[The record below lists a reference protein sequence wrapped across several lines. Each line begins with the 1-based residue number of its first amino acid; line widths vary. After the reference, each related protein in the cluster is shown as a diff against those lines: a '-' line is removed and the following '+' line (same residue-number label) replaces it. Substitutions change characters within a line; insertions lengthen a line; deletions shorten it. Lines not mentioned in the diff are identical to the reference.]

1 MKRWLSRNPRPAE
14 QANVPRAAARGY
26 HNRMSQNRR
35 IVLAALLGCLAGVG
49 LAAATLY
56 ASRHGH
62 RAADLPAQDVHLLS
76 EVMGLIRDDYVDKTD
91 DHQLM
96 ANAIRGM
103 VGELDPHSAFMD
115 KDEFDDLR
123 IATEGNY
130 SGIGVEVTIEDHL
143 LTVIAPLDGSPAARA
158 GIRPGDAILAID
170 GKPIGNAPLDQAIG
184 RIRGAPGTVVKLGIG
199 REGFEKSL
207 DVDVE
212 RAIVTVH
219 SVRHSMLEPGIG
231 YLRISQFS
239 DTTGADT
246 NAALRS
252 LEAQAGGQLRGLV
265 LDLRNNPGGVLD
277 AAVEVSDAFL
287 DRGTIVS
294 AEGRS
299 AESRFRMEAM
309 SGDLT
314 RGAAIA
320 VLVNGGSASA
330 AEIVA
335 GALKDNG
342 RAKLLGQKTFGKGS
356 VQTVLPLEDGQALKL
371 TTSLYFTPSGVSIH
385 HKGIEPDV
393 MLPEPAAVAIGHA
406 LEGEADPEIHA
417 AVAFLKTG
425 TTTLATAQ

>member
-1 MKRWLSRNPRPAE
+1 
-14 QANVPRAAARGY
+14 
-26 HNRMSQNRR
+26 MSDKRR

-49 LAAATLY
+49 LAAATLV
-56 ASRHGH
+56 ATRPGH
-62 RAADLPAQDVHLLS
+62 RAADLPPKDARLLT
-76 EVMGLIRDDYVDKTD
+76 EVMGLIHDDYVDKTD

-96 ANAIRGM
+96 SNAIRGM

-115 KDEFDDLR
+115 KGEFDDLK

-130 SGIGVEVTIEDHL
+130 SGIGVEVTIADHL
-143 LTVIAPLDGSPAARA
+143 LTVIAPLDGSPAALA
-158 GIRPGDAILAID
+158 GIRPGDAILSID
-170 GKPIGNAPLDQAIG
+170 GKLVGNAPLDEAIG
-184 RIRGAPGTVVKLGIG
+184 RIRGPAGTAVRLGIG
-199 REGFEKSL
+199 RDGLENPL
-207 DVDVE
+207 DLSIE
-212 RAIVTVH
+212 RALVTVH
-219 SVRHSMLEPGIG
+219 SVRHEMLEAGIG

-246 NAALRS
+246 NAALAA
-252 LEAQAGGQLRGLV
+252 LEEQAGGKLRGLV

-287 DRGTIVS
+287 EGGTIVS

-299 AESRFRMEAM
+299 TESRFRMDAM
-309 SGDLT
+309 EGDLV
-314 RGAAIA
+314 RGAPIA

-371 TTSLYFTPSGVSIH
+371 TTSLYFTPSGASIH
-385 HKGIEPDV
+385 EKGIRPDV
-393 MLPEPAAVAIGHA
+393 ELPEPPPTAIGRA
-406 LEGEADPEIHA
+406 PEGEADPEILA
-417 AVAFLKTG
+417 AVSFLKTG
-425 TTTLATAQ
+425 KTTLATTQ

>member
-1 MKRWLSRNPRPAE
+1 
-14 QANVPRAAARGY
+14 
-26 HNRMSQNRR
+26 MSQNRR
-35 IVLAALLGCLAGVG
+35 IVLAALLGCLAGVV
-49 LAAATLY
+49 LAAATF
-56 ASRHGH
+56 AFSRH
-62 RAADLPAQDVHLLS
+62 AAPRPGDLPPGDARLLS
-76 EVMGLIRDDYVDKTD
+76 EVMGLIHDDYVDKTD

-96 ANAIRGM
+96 SNAVRGM

-115 KDEFDDLR
+115 KDEFDDLK

-130 SGIGVEVTIEDHL
+130 SGIGVEVTIEDHV
-143 LTVIAPLDGSPAARA
+143 LTVIAPLDDSPAARA
-158 GIRPGDAILAID
+158 GIRSGDAILSID
-170 GKPIGNAPLDQAIG
+170 GKAIGSAPLDTTIA
-184 RIRGAPGTVVKLGIG
+184 RIRGEPGTRVRLGIG
-199 REGFEKSL
+199 REGLENPL
-207 DVDVE
+207 DLEIE
-212 RAIVTVH
+212 RAMVTVH

-246 NAALRS
+246 HAALAA
-252 LEAQAGGQLRGLV
+252 LVEEAGGSLRGLV

-287 DRGTIVS
+287 DQGTIVS

-299 AESRFRMEAM
+299 PESRFRMEAM
-309 SGDLT
+309 GGDLVG
-314 RGAAIA
+314 GAPVA

-385 HKGIEPDV
+385 EKGIEPDV
-393 MLPEPAAVAIGHA
+393 ALPETEPTARGRAP
-406 LEGEADPEIHA
+406 EGEADPEILA
-417 AVAFLKTG
+417 AVNLLKSAP
-425 TTTLATAQ
+425 TTIATAP